1 MELVS
6 ANVEERSDI
15 EKVFDDRLNRFRQR
29 IESTFNSI
37 QNNDRNLEWLL
48 AKTIQGFCLR
58 VIAKITIYTLKL
70 VLYRFFGL
78 EVQTSHPIKGQ
89 NIIAHQA
96 SDS

>member
-48 AKTIQGFCLR
+48 AKTTLR
-58 VIAKITIYTLKL
+58 LL
-70 VLYRFFGL
+70 PPG
-78 EVQTSHPIKGQ
+78 
-89 NIIAHQA
+89 
-96 SDS
+96 DC